1 MSDEGETTPRQVLY
15 ALVAGGFV
23 VVVAILTIGGAAAGL
38 VPTWWSALLGLAIA
52 LSGTWMAQN
61 WRRTGGVLLVAIG
74 LFVAW
79 LVGTLIL
86 AT

>member
-1 MSDEGETTPRQVLY
+1 VSQPELSPRQVLY
-15 ALVAGGFV
+15 ALVAAGFV
-23 VVVAILTIGGAAAGL
+23 VVVAILTIGAAAAGL
-38 VPTWWSALLGLAIA
+38 VPTWWSSLLAIGIV
-52 LSGTWMAQN
+52 LVGTWTAQN
-61 WRRTGGVLLVAIG
+61 WRSTKVVLVLAIG